1 MTWWIQLITGS
12 LGSVGF
18 ALVFRL
24 RYRFLP
30 LAALGG
36 LLNWGSYL
44 LLRHFSATLFVACL
58 VASALSAL
66 YAEILAKRL
75 RAPAPLFLI
84 PAVIPSIPGSNLY
97 YTMAAAVGGDLAG
110 VTENALAT
118 CIWALGIAAG
128 ISAVLALLVI
138 GRNLVAMLRTPRTGK
153 EK

>member
-1 MTWWIQLITGS
+1 MTWWIQLITGAF
-12 LGSVGF
+12 GSVGF
-18 ALVFRL
+18 AMIFRL

-36 LLNWGSYL
+36 LLNWGAYL
-44 LLRHFSATLFVACL
+44 LLTHFSATLFVACFL
-58 VASALSAL
+58 SSAASAL
-66 YAEILAKRL
+66 YAEVLAKRL

-110 VTENALAT
+110 VAKNALAT
-118 CIWALGIAAG
+118 CLWALGIAAG

-138 GRNLVAMLRTPRTGK
+138 GRNLLGMLRTRRIGGK
-153 EK
+153 

>member
-1 MTWWIQLITGS
+1 MSWWIQLITGS

-36 LLNWGSYL
+36 LLNWGAYL
-44 LLRHFSATLFVACL
+44 LFHHLCSSVFVACL
-58 VASALSAL
+58 IASALSAL
-66 YAEILAKRL
+66 YAEVLAKRL

-97 YTMAAAVGGDLAG
+97 YTMAAAVSGDLAG

-138 GRNLVAMLRTPRTGK
+138 GRNLVALLRAPRTGGQ
-153 EK
+153 E

>member
-1 MTWWIQLITGS
+1 MTWWIQLITGA

-36 LLNWGSYL
+36 LLNWGTYL
-44 LLRHFSATLFVACL
+44 LLRHLSVSLFVACL

-66 YAEILAKRL
+66 YAEVLAKRL
-75 RAPAPLFLI
+75 RAPAPIFLI
-84 PAVIPSIPGSNLY
+84 PAFIPSIPGSNLY
-97 YTMAAAVGGDLAG
+97 YTMEVAVGGDLDG
-110 VTENALAT
+110 VVENALAT
-118 CIWALGIAAG
+118 CTWALGIAAG

-138 GRNLVAMLRTPRTGK
+138 GKNLVALVRAHFSGK
-153 EK
+153 GN